1 MKILVLGGGVAG
13 VTAAWRLLQDGHEV
27 VVVDRQA
34 EPAQETSF
42 ANAGLVAPGHSFA
55 WASPK
60 APKILLKSLW
70 RDDQAFRFRLT
81 PDPRMWAWSLRFLR
95 QCTAERAR
103 INTLRKH
110 ALCLYSQRLFRSLV
124 AETGID
130 YDGRQGGLLYM
141 YRTPETLRQGIANMR
156 ILADDGQEQEIVD
169 PDRIAE
175 IEPALAPMRGRI
187 AGGVYCPTDESGD
200 ARLFTANLAQ
210 LCADR
215 GAVFHYGRAVRAIV
229 GEGDRIA
236 SVATDR
242 GDLTADL
249 YVLSLGCYSPH
260 MLRPLG
266 VDLPIYPVKGYSVT
280 LPIGPRGAAPAIGG
294 VDEDNLVAYCPMG
307 RRLRITAT
315 AEFAGYSTNHRPS
328 DFRKMLSAARELFP
342 EGGDFGRPEYWA
354 GLRPMTPEGT
364 PILGFGKHRNLCYN
378 TGHGHMG
385 WTMACGTAAIV
396 ADLIG
401 GRTPEL
407 NLEGMGPR

>member
-27 VVVDRQA
+27 TVVDRQA

-70 RDDQAFRFRLT
+70 RNDQAFRFRLT

-130 YDGRQGGLLYM
+130 YDSREGGLLYM

-156 ILADDGQEQEIVD
+156 ILAEDGQEQEIVD

-175 IEPALAPMRGRI
+175 IDPALAPMRERI

-200 ARLFTANLAQ
+200 ARLFTARLAQ
-210 LCADR
+210 LCTDK
-215 GAVFHYGRAVRAIV
+215 GAVFHYGRTVQAVV
-229 GEGDRIA
+229 TEGDRIER
-236 SVATDR
+236 VATDQ
-242 GDLTADL
+242 GDLAADA

-260 MLRPLG
+260 LLRPLG
-266 VDLPIYPVKGYSVT
+266 INLPIYPVKGYSVT
-280 LPIGPRGAAPAIGG
+280 VPLGPQGRAPAIGG

-328 DFRKMLSAARELFP
+328 DFRKMLSAAQDLFP
-342 EGGDFGRPEYWA
+342 EGGDFSQPEYWA

-401 GRTPEL
+401 GRTPAL
-407 NLEGMGPR
+407 GLEGMGPR